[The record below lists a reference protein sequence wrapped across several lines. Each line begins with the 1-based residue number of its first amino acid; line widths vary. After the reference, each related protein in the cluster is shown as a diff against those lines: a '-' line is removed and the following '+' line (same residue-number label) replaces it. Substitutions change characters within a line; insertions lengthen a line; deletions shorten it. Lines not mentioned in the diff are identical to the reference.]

1 VTRRSRRRGGDL
13 VVNAL
18 LIILG
23 GVAVGW
29 LLGQVLWHV
38 ERANVAAP
46 DTPITWLPALTA
58 IPVVAVAIW
67 AVIRAHHT
75 PDKP

>member
-1 VTRRSRRRGGDL
+1 MTRRA
-13 VVNAL
+13 VNLTINAV
-18 LIILG
+18 LIVLG

-46 DTPITWLPALTA
+46 GTPVTWLPALTA
-58 IPVVAVAIW
+58 IPVTIIGIW
-67 AVIRAHHT
+67 AVIACIRT
-75 PDKP
+75 GDDQP

>member
-1 VTRRSRRRGGDL
+1 VTRRTRRAVNL
-13 VVNAL
+13 TVNAL
-18 LIILG
+18 LIVLG

-46 DTPITWLPALTA
+46 GTPTTWLPALVA
-58 IPVVAVAIW
+58 IPVTIIGIW
-67 AVIRAHHT
+67 AVIRALHT
-75 PDKP
+75 DDKP

>member
-1 VTRRSRRRGGDL
+1 MTRRAVNL
-13 VVNAL
+13 TINAL
-18 LIILG
+18 AIILV

-38 ERANVAAP
+38 ERANVAAAG
-46 DTPITWLPALTA
+46 TPVTWLPALTA

-67 AVIRAHHT
+67 AVIRAHRTH
-75 PDKP
+75 DKP